1 MNRLR
6 PTRWLRGASAGTQ
19 TEDQL
24 RTRLRQTRRTLRRT
38 ERDLAE
44 VRAQLDAARGGLVV
58 PDEVEKVI
66 TGVRSEGLSYLSAT
80 YLRTLAL
87 AVLEAER
94 SGLSGAVVEAG
105 TARGGSAIVMAAAK
119 APARPMHV
127 YDVFGMIPP
136 PTDADGADVHQR
148 YETIVAGGA
157 SGVGGSTYY
166 GYRDGLYEEVRDS
179 FERHGVPVETT
190 SVSLVKGLFA
200 DTIDLDEPVVL
211 AHLDGDWY
219 ESTMTCLE
227 RLAPLIVSGG
237 RIVLDDYYAWSGCRK
252 AVEEY
257 FAGRSG
263 WRREER
269 AKLHLVRE

>member
-6 PTRWLRGASAGTQ
+6 PSRWLGRALVSSP
-19 TEDQL
+19 DDDV
-24 RTRLRQTRRTLRRT
+24 RRRLTKTRRALRRT
-38 ERDLAE
+38 ERELAE
-44 VRAQLDAARGGLVV
+44 VRAQLDAAMGGLTV

-66 TGVRSEGLSYLSAT
+66 ADVRREGLTYLTPT

-94 SGLSGAVVEAG
+94 SGLEGAVVEAG

-136 PTDADGADVHQR
+136 PTDADDADVHQR

-166 GYRDGLYEEVRDS
+166 GYRDGLYDEVRDS

-252 AVEEY
+252 ATEEY
-257 FAGRSG
+257 FSGRAG